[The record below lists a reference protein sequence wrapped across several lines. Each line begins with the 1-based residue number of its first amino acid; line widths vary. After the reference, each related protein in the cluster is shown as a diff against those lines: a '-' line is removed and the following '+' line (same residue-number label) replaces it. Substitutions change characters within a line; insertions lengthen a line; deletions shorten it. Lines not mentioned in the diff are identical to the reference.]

1 MRRTNRATWILL
13 LPMAMIGLL
22 QGPGCSNE
30 AEDIDRNGENTALK
44 GECKLAADD
53 GDPCTVEGC
62 EGQPNAHVKV
72 AGLPCGVNNALKCNA
87 NGQCT
92 GCTSPEQCGEPSD
105 CAPFACNSGVCTLTF
120 TPSGTPVPAQVPG
133 DCKEIQCDGNGEE
146 TTANDDSDVPSTQ
159 CQLSSCVGGT
169 PMSMPAAQ
177 GTPCSLGGGKSC
189 DGEGNCVE
197 CNTDADCGPSGLFC
211 DPISNTCFSCTD
223 GVQNGDESD
232 LDCGGERC
240 LPCKQGQKCNTLKDC
255 TGAFVCADG
264 VCCDNAC
271 DSACEAC
278 NLPNSV
284 GTCNFVEKY
293 GDDQSYGNGQSCLN
307 ANNLA
312 CTGGG
317 GCKGALGTS
326 CTGPTNCASGQC
338 ADPDGNGQ
346 KTCVKA
352 LGDACNQP
360 AECASN
366 NCSNG
371 LCAP

>member
-30 AEDIDRNGENTALK
+30 AEDIDRNGENAALK

-62 EGQPNAHVKV
+62 EGQPNAHVKM

-105 CAPFACNSGVCTLTF
+105 CAPYACNSGVCTLTF
-120 TPSGTPVPAQVPG
+120 APSGTPVPAQIPG
-133 DCKEIQCDGNGEE
+133 DCKQIQCDGNGEE
-146 TTANDDSDVPSTQ
+146 TTANDDSDVPSTA

-169 PMSMPAAQ
+169 PMSTPAAQ
-177 GTPCSLGGGKSC
+177 GTPCSVGNGKSC

-197 CNTDADCGPSGLFC
+197 CNTDADCGQTGIFC
-211 DPISNTCFSCTD
+211 DTKSNTCFNCMD
-223 GVQNGDESD
+223 GIQNGDESD
-232 LDCGGERC
+232 IDCGGDRC
-240 LPCKQGQKCNTLKDC
+240 SACAQGKKCNIVNDC
-255 TGAFVCADG
+255 VGGTVCADG
-264 VCCDNAC
+264 VCCNSSC
-271 DSACEAC
+271 TQPCKAC
-278 NLPNSV
+278 NLSASV
-284 GTCNFVEKY
+284 GFCDDIPLY
-293 GDDQSYGNGQSCLN
+293 GEDQNYGNGESCLL

-312 CTGGG
+312 CTGS
-317 GCKGALGTS
+317 GA
-326 CTGPTNCASGQC
+326 CASNTGVACSVNGDCASKLC
-338 ADPDGNGQ
+338 ADADADGK

-352 LGDACNQP
+352 NGDLCSQNG
-360 AECASN
+360 ECATN
-366 NCSNG
+366 KCMNG
-371 LCAP
+371 ACAP